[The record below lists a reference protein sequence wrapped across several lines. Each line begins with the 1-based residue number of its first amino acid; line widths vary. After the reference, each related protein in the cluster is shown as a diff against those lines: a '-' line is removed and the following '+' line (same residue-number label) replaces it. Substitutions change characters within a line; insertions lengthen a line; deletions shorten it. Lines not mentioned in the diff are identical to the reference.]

1 MNPKFTIISVVF
13 NAVDDVRR
21 TIDSVIHQKYQ
32 NFEYII
38 VDGGSTD
45 GTLKVLKEYSES
57 GVLRYI
63 SEPDNGIYDAIN
75 KGGALASGEFINVIM
90 MGDYH
95 EHRFLDKNN
104 DHLKN
109 YDFSYSGCKCIKLS
123 GEIKLNYCSP
133 IKSILDVTGMPFAHN
148 TLVVKRD
155 ICLKFPYSVRY
166 KYAADFD
173 FVCALIANNTPG
185 VSIPECLSS
194 YEVGGVGNSF
204 ESVYET
210 FVIMKK
216 YKLLSFRSIWV
227 LFKQILVTAKVKYL

>member
-1 MNPKFTIISVVF
+1 MPPKYTIISVVY

-21 TIDSVIHQKYQ
+21 TIDSVINQTYK

-38 VDGGSTD
+38 IDGGSTD
-45 GTLKVLKEYSES
+45 GTLNILNEYSES
-57 GVLRYI
+57 GALTYI

-75 KGGALASGEFINVIM
+75 KGVLLATGEFINVIM

-95 EHRFLDKNN
+95 ELTFLHKINK
-104 DHLKN
+104 HLQN
-109 YDFSYSGCKCIKLS
+109 HDYAYSGCKCITS
-123 GEIKLNYCSP
+123 RGEIKYNYCNP
-133 IKSILDVTGMPFAHN
+133 IQSMLDLSGMPFAHN

-155 ICLKFPYSVRY
+155 ICLKYPYLLRF

-173 FVCALIANNTPG
+173 FVCALIENNFLGT
-185 VSIPECLSS
+185 SIPECLSS

-210 FVIMKK
+210 YVIMKK
-216 YKLLSFRSIWV
+216 YRILSFLSIWV
-227 LFKQILVTAKVKYL
+227 LFKQIVVTAKIKYL

>member
-1 MNPKFTIISVVF
+1 MDPKFTIISVVY

-21 TIDSVIHQKYQ
+21 TISSVIHQEYQ
-32 NFEYII
+32 NYEYIV

-45 GTLKVLKEYSES
+45 GTLKVLQEYSSS
-57 GVLRYI
+57 GALRYI

-75 KGGALASGEFINVIM
+75 KGVALASGEFINVIM
-90 MGDYH
+90 MGDH
-95 EHRFLDKNN
+95 HDSTFLDKNK
-104 DHLKN
+104 DHLQS

-123 GEIKLNYCSP
+123 GDIKLNYCRP
-133 IKSILDVTGMPFAHN
+133 IRSIRDVTGMPFAHN

-155 ICLKFPYSVRY
+155 ICLKFPYSVGY

-173 FVCALIANNTPG
+173 FVCTLFANNIRG

-210 FVIMKK
+210 FLIMKEF
-216 YKLLSFRSIWV
+216 KLLSFRSIWV

>member
-1 MNPKFTIISVVF
+1 MAPKFTIISVVY

-21 TIDSVIHQKYQ
+21 TIDSVIHQKYK

-45 GTLKVLKEYSES
+45 GTLKILNEYSES

-63 SEPDNGIYDAIN
+63 SEPDNGIYEAIN
-75 KGGALASGEFINVIM
+75 KGIALATGEFINVIM

-95 EHRFLDKNN
+95 EHTFLDINN
-104 DHLKN
+104 NHLQN
-109 YDFSYSGCKCIKLS
+109 CDFAYSGCKCIKLS
-123 GEIKLNYCSP
+123 GEIKLNYCNP

-173 FVCALIANNTPG
+173 FVCTLISNNIPG
-185 VSIPECLSS
+185 ASISECLSS
-194 YEVGGVGNSF
+194 YEVGGLGNSF

-227 LFKQILVTAKVKYL
+227 LCKQILVTAKVKYL